1 MSFDDLAFW
10 HWFALAAVFILLEI
24 FVPGIAFM
32 WLGIAAVVAGIA
44 LYVLPDLSIG
54 IQALLFAV
62 VAVLTT
68 VVARIVIRKTASPS
82 DHPGLNRR
90 GQQHV
95 GSVYLLVDG
104 TENGE
109 GKVTIG
115 DSVWSVRLSPG
126 HAELPKGASVRV
138 VDGSSATLVVEPET
152 SASSKEPPA
161 GGDAETTSSS

>member
-90 GQQHV
+90 GRGQ
-95 GSVYLLVDG
+95 
-104 TENGE
+104 
-109 GKVTIG
+109 
-115 DSVWSVRLSPG
+115 G
-126 HAELPKGASVRV
+126 HNR
-138 VDGSSATLVVEPET
+138 
-152 SASSKEPPA
+152 
-161 GGDAETTSSS
+161 